1 MINFH
6 RVRSRNLF
14 PVFDPNIDIDITDP
28 QYVQIHNEYKNL
40 VDYMLG
46 LHLEEMCIT
55 PEEFEI
61 ACMEGKNLSLLTKEE
76 GGVESHSFSFHK
88 GLFAQIWAA
97 NDVRTFVRLM
107 KQRNLEI
114 QIQGTFLSLT

>member
-1 MINFH
+1 M
-6 RVRSRNLF
+6 
-14 PVFDPNIDIDITDP
+14 FDPNIDIDIDDKL
-28 QYVQIHNEYKNL
+28 YLQIHTEYKNL

-46 LHLEEMCIT
+46 SFMEEMNIL

-61 ACMEGKNLSLLTKEE
+61 ACMEGKNLSLLTKDE

-88 GLFAQIWAA
+88 GLFQQIWAA

-114 QIQGTFLSLT
+114 QIQGT